1 MSRAA
6 VYWAVRA
13 VLLVLAIAAWFVTG
27 SLTAVV
33 PMLILLGLSFIAE
46 RPLRR

>member
-1 MSRAA
+1 

-13 VLLVLAIAAWFVTG
+13 VLLVLAVAAWFVTG
-27 SLTAVV
+27 SLADAV
-33 PMLILLGLSFIAE
+33 PMLLLLGLSFIAE